1 MLRSF
6 DNIFPFYDIQI
17 VLNEYIVITFFY
29 QCDAI

>member
-17 VLNEYIVITFFY
+17 VLNEYIVMFFY